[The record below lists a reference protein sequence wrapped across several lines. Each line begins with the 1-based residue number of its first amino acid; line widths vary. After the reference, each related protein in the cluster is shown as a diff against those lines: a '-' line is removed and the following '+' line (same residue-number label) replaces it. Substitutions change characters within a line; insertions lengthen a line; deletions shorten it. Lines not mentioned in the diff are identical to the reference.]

1 MTKIAIK
8 IIDAIDNFLIQMY
21 PGLTKHMKKLI
32 IILLLFTSCSTF
44 RLSTYNSQP
53 NYFNDKIVV
62 NKINTMN
69 QLRVQM
75 QQDWSLRNNY
85 LQFAM
90 NQDMNWYYD
99 YYYRNNLSRR
109 GFGSAFDFYWNRHD
123 IWWNWGFNSHNWWG
137 YDWYK
142 PYYYNPYY
150 YNPYYWRV
158 PTFKKDFDYKR
169 KNDVAYVIGRR
180 SSNIERA
187 VDKLKTIIKN
197 NPTRSYSNKF
207 TPRIEPGNSS
217 TSTRNYNINR
227 SSGNSIQSNSTSSST
242 PRFTPR
248 TDPSVS
254 SGRGAVSKSKR

>member
-1 MTKIAIK
+1 MSDIFQIYGY
-8 IIDAIDNFLIQMY
+8 NFLDSIKDTMLKLFSERLFSY
-21 PGLTKHMKKLI
+21 ISLILSMKKITNQLNI
-32 IILLLFTSCSTF
+32 KCIVSLNESGETERTMLEVNNKKFPSILLEHGFIERVSETKRFDILSEHTS
-44 RLSTYNSQP
+44 
-53 NYFNDKIVV
+53 FNDKIVV

-99 YYYRNNLSRR
+99 YYYRNNLSRK

-197 NPTRSYSNKF
+197 D
-207 TPRIEPGNSS
+207 IE
-217 TSTRNYNINR
+217 
-227 SSGNSIQSNSTSSST
+227 QQLL
-242 PRFTPR
+242 
-248 TDPSVS
+248 
-254 SGRGAVSKSKR
+254 

>member
-1 MTKIAIK
+1 MNKLK
-8 IIDAIDNFLIQMY
+8 WIIV
-21 PGLTKHMKKLI
+21 
-32 IILLLFTSCSTF
+32 LLLLTSCSTF

-62 NKINTMN
+62 NKINSMN
-69 QLRVQM
+69 QLKVQM
-75 QQDWSLRNNY
+75 QDDLSLRYNY
-85 LQFAM
+85 LQFAL
-90 NQDMNWYYD
+90 NQDMNWYYN

-109 GFGSAFDFYWNRHD
+109 GFGSAFDFYWNRYD
-123 IWWNWGFNSHNWWG
+123 IWWNWSFNSYNWWG

-150 YNPYYWRV
+150 YSPFYWKMYI
-158 PTFKKDFDYKR
+158 PIQKNFDYKW

-180 SSNIERA
+180 SSGI
-187 VDKLKTIIKN
+187 DKVVNKIKTIIKN
-197 NPTRSYSNKF
+197 NPNRSYSNVAINTNHKF
-207 TPRIEPGNSS
+207 TPRVEPGSGN
-217 TSTRNYNINR
+217 TSTRNYNFNR
-227 SSGNSIQSNSTSSST
+227 STGNSIQSNSTSSST

>member
-1 MTKIAIK
+1 MKLWKIV
-8 IIDAIDNFLIQMY
+8 
-21 PGLTKHMKKLI
+21 
-32 IILLLFTSCSTF
+32 LFVTVTLVVVSCSTF

-75 QQDWSLRNNY
+75 QQDWNLRYNY

-109 GFGSAFDFYWNRHD
+109 GFGSAFNFYWNRHD
-123 IWWNWGFNSHNWWG
+123 IWWNWSFNSYSWWG

-150 YNPYYWRV
+150 YNPYYWEI
-158 PTFKKDFDYKR
+158 PKFKKE
-169 KNDVAYVIGRR
+169 NDIAYIKGRR
-180 SSNIERA
+180 SSNI
-187 VDKLKTIIKN
+187 DKVVNKIKTIIKN
-197 NPTRSYSNKF
+197 NPNRSYSNVAIN
-207 TPRIEPGNSS
+207 TNRNNNNVNN
-217 TSTRNYNINR
+217 RNYN
-227 SSGNSIQSNSTSSST
+227 NSEIVQNSKPFMTMNIT
-242 PRFTPR
+242 VNAVVAIMKNITIPRCNL
-248 TDPSVS
+248 
-254 SGRGAVSKSKR
+254 